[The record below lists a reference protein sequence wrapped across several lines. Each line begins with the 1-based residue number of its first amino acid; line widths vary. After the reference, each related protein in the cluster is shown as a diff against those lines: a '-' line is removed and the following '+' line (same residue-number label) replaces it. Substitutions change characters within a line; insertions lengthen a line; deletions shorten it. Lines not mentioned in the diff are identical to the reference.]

1 MNLDYERQIQESEAV
16 IEALMEA
23 NEKTDTTPF
32 EDEIA
37 ELEKRNEQRAIKE
50 ASKILRKNKREIA
63 RLKTHME
70 KCIYTNNFVG
80 YEYAVLKLRK
90 IYKIKGSG
98 NDIKVLFN
106 TTRSTLLNLVK
117 ENAQK
122 QA

>member
-1 MNLDYERQIQESEAV
+1 MNLEH
-16 IEALMEA
+16 
-23 NEKTDTTPF
+23 EKF
-32 EDEIA
+32 ETRDDEIDRLMKA
-37 ELEKRNEQRAIKE
+37 QEISTQQSFEAEIEELEKRNEARAVKE

-80 YEYAVLKLRK
+80 YEYAVLKLRR

-106 TTRSTLLNLVK
+106 TTRSTLLNMVK